1 MSTETW
7 LGGLKPQNMKVDSDH
22 HQISMESV
30 TPMYDIYIYTQK
42 VCYIIAKY
50 VYIYIIYIYY
60 IILYKYIYY
69 VYISIKFYKLCIY
82 SG

>member
-30 TPMYDIYIYTQK
+30 TPMYDIYIYIYIYTQK

-50 VYIYIIYIYY
+50 VYIYIIYILYY
-60 IILYKYIYY
+60 II
-69 VYISIKFYKLCIY
+69 
-82 SG
+82 